1 MHKSTDSSMIS
12 RGPQLRQTTV
22 ALELVEQEKT
32 KTDNKTKAQQL
43 RKFEGL
49 LNEKSNRR
57 RDDECLDN
65 QKVVRNLSTHSLT
78 ERKRCLGPG
87 TKLPRKSVPVMDII
101 AELKVQLMNYR
112 RKKQ

>member
-32 KTDNKTKAQQL
+32 KTDNKTKARQL
-43 RKFEGL
+43 RKFGGL

-57 RDDECLDN
+57 RDDECLDS

-78 ERKRCLGPG
+78 KSKRDVLALGLNFG
-87 TKLPRKSVPVMDII
+87 I
-101 AELKVQLMNYR
+101 APQISSSNGHHR
-112 RKKQ
+112 SG